1 MPLYTQVEAYAGN
14 KYTIGEVVRL
24 ALERLVSTASAKIP
38 VNSQNTDN
46 QKPSLDNPVRQKPSG
61 RSDDFEL

>member
-61 RSDDFEL
+61 RSDDFFV